1 MAAWSTSVK
10 FSVTLM
16 NRTVAFL
23 QAVSAAAVGVH
34 MLRFLHAHSLLLPV
48 SLLPDDECHTANY
61 ALICLIN
68 VLGNQEAAKGQDSP
82 IMMMRPD
89 VVSIGDAARVI
100 IATAMCTASYRL
112 FLQF

>member
-1 MAAWSTSVK
+1 MAAWSISAK

-34 MLRFLHAHSLLLPV
+34 MLRFLHAHSLLLPI

-82 IMMMRPD
+82 IMTMRPD

-100 IATAMCTASYRL
+100 FATAMT
-112 FLQF
+112 